1 MSRLLCAAAILALVP
16 SALASPPTAS
26 ESPGVVSG
34 TVTDAETG
42 EVLIGATVF
51 APALGRGVATNAYG
65 FYSFP
70 LPADS
75 VRLQVSYVGYVAR
88 DTVVDA
94 RTDLRLDVA
103 LRPEAALGE
112 VVVEAD
118 EGDVGARPEATPQM
132 GQVAI
137 TGRDVQGLPALLGEA
152 DVLKAVQL
160 LPGVRGGAE
169 GTAGIYVRGGSPDQT
184 LILLD
189 GTPVYNANHLF
200 GFLSTFNGDAVSRV
214 ELTKGAYPARFGG
227 RLGSVL
233 DVRLRD
239 GNMEEVGGQG
249 QVGILSSRL
258 LLEGPIV
265 PGKASFLI
273 SGRRTYIDVVAAPF
287 IAAAQADSEEKVDP
301 TAYFYDLNAKLNWR
315 PNDRDRLYLSL
326 YGGGDAFGF
335 DAADP
340 YTGTFC
346 DDDGSNCR
354 EIEVEDAYGG
364 GLDWGNV
371 TGAFRWTRTLSPR
384 AFGAL
389 TLTASDYRF
398 DVGADIEEGR
408 GGPEPAF
415 ARVRYES
422 GIRDYGA
429 RLDVDLAAG
438 AGHAVRLGGGGTLH
452 RFTPGALSLNGEDAR
467 DGIAIDTLLGASRT
481 LGADIVAYAEDEWR
495 VSDRLQLGLG
505 LHGAV
510 YLTDDHVYPSLEPRA
525 SVALQLRERLAL
537 KASAAITQ
545 QPIHLLTTGAGIGLP
560 ADLWVPADSIG
571 PQRGTQFAAG
581 LAGST
586 PSGRTTWT
594 LEGYWR
600 DMRGLVAYRE
610 GAAFTT
616 PFDNWQDLVVT
627 GDGTSRGLELFVQ
640 HRTERLTTWLG
651 YTLAK
656 TDRTFPDLNGGETFP
671 FRYDRRHDVSAVGI
685 YQISKPFDVSAAF
698 VYGTGDAVTLPVAA
712 YDGTYF
718 NFGSVDGWLRG
729 DNTDETTVYGPRNG
743 FRLPAYVRLDL
754 GATWYFRRGPR
765 PHALS
770 LNVYNATNQK
780 NPFLTT
786 FDNEYDEQTGQR
798 RQTLVGV
805 ALFPVL
811 PTLSYQFSF

>member
-1 MSRLLCAAAILALVP
+1 MSFRLLPVLWMLLAASAASAGP
-16 SALASPPTAS
+16 SPGR
-26 ESPGVVSG
+26 GVVSG
-34 TVTDAETG
+34 VVTDAETG

-51 APALGRGVATNAYG
+51 APDLGRGAATNAYG
-65 FYSFP
+65 FFSLP
-70 LPADS
+70 APADS
-75 VRLQVSYVGYVAR
+75 VRLRVSYVGYQTA
-88 DTVVDA
+88 DLAVDA
-94 RTDLRLDVA
+94 RADVRVDVA
-103 LRPEAALGE
+103 LQAESALGE
-112 VVVEAD
+112 VVVEAA
-118 EGDVGARPEATPQM
+118 DVGERPEATAQM
-132 GQVAI
+132 GEVAL

-152 DVLKAVQL
+152 DVLKAIQL

-189 GTPVYNANHLF
+189 GVPVYNSSHLF

-239 GNMEEVGGQG
+239 GNMEEIGGQG
-249 QVGILSSRL
+249 QVGLLSSRL
-258 LLEGPIV
+258 LFEGPLV

-273 SGRRTYIDVVAAPF
+273 SGRRTYIDLVARPF
-287 IAAAQADSEEKVDP
+287 IDAANREAEANGRETVDP
-301 TAYFYDLNAKLNWR
+301 SAYFYDLNAKVNWR
-315 PNDRDRLYLSL
+315 PSDRDRVYLSL
-326 YGGGDAFGF
+326 YGGADVFGF
-335 DAADP
+335 ESVDP
-340 YTGTFC
+340 YRQCNQAGCTPT
-346 DDDGSNCR
+346 
-354 EIEVEDAYGG
+354 EVEDVTGG
-364 GLDWGNV
+364 GLDWGNL
-371 TGAFRWTRTLSPR
+371 TGAFRWTRTVSPR
-384 AFGAL
+384 TFAAL
-389 TLTASDYRF
+389 TVTASDYRF

-408 GGPEPAF
+408 GGPDPAS
-415 ARVRYES
+415 ARVRYTS
-422 GIRDYGA
+422 GILDLGA
-429 RLDVDLAAG
+429 RLDLDIAAG
-438 AGHAVRLGGGGTLH
+438 AGHTVRVGGGATLH
-452 RFTPGALSLNGEDAR
+452 RFTPGALSLTGEIAR
-467 DGIAIDTLLGASRT
+467 EGVAIDTLLGASRT
-481 LGADIVAYAEDEWR
+481 LGADLVAYAEDEWR
-495 VSDRLQLGLG
+495 VSDRLQLGIG

-510 YLTDDHVYPSLEPRA
+510 YTTGDYVYPSLEPRFSA
-525 SVALQLRERLAL
+525 AFQLRDRLAL

-571 PQRGTQFAAG
+571 PQRGTQVAAG
-581 LAGST
+581 LAGSSR
-586 PSGRTTWT
+586 SGRTTWT

-616 PFDNWQDLVVT
+616 PFDDWQELVVT

-640 HRTERLTTWLG
+640 HRTDRLTTWLG

-656 TDRTFPDLNGGETFP
+656 TDRQFDALNDGERFP
-671 FRYDRRHDVSAVGI
+671 FRYDRRHDVSAVAL
-685 YQISKPFDVSAAF
+685 YQISRPFDVSAAF

-712 YDGTYF
+712 YEGTTF
-718 NFGSVDGWLRG
+718 AGGSVDGWIKG
-729 DNTDETTVYGPRNG
+729 DNTDERTVYGARNG

-765 PHALS
+765 PHALA

-786 FDNEYDEQTGQR
+786 TDTETDPQSGSQR
-798 RQTLVGV
+798 QKLVGV